1 LARGKTDDRRHPP
14 IAGSRFNLVSV
25 VSVAFVIIFV
35 ALIVALIH
43 ADLAYLDRKGISLD
57 RIRTIITTPEVLGAI
72 WRTVLASLITLVV
85 VILFSVPIGYALSR
99 YRFWGHTLVNTI
111 VDMPIVLPPIITGI
125 SLLVFFGS
133 DIGQDVLMERD
144 KFYQWL
150 FTTTG
155 WRFPVWLPEIVLCQF
170 LVSVSYS
177 IRACKASFDAVDHQL
192 EHVAMTLGCSPWRAF
207 WRVAVPLAG
216 NGIIAGSVMAW
227 ARAVGVF
234 GPIMVFVGT
243 MPRATVLPTLIWLEV
258 STGGTDVAIVL
269 SLVMLLMAAIAL
281 AVVHWLAPGRK
292 WM

>member
-1 LARGKTDDRRHPP
+1 VARGKTERQHPP
-14 IAGSRFNLVSV
+14 IAGSRLNV
-25 VSVAFVIIFV
+25 VSVLSIGFVVVFV
-35 ALIVALIH
+35 LLILTLIVA
-43 ADLAYLDRKGISLD
+43 DLSYLGRKEYSPSKFWAVIS
-57 RIRTIITTPEVLGAI
+57 TPAVMGAI
-72 WRTVLASLITLVV
+72 GRTVLASLITLAM

-99 YRFWGHTLVNTI
+99 YRFRGHTLVNTI

-133 DIGQDVLMERD
+133 DMGQEIMKEFDR
-144 KFYQWL
+144 FYLWL
-150 FTTTG
+150 YRHTG
-155 WRFPVWLPEIVLCQF
+155 WRFPSWLLEIVLCQF

-177 IRACKASFDAVDHQL
+177 IRACKASFDAVDRQL

-207 WRVAVPLAG
+207 WRIAVPLAG

-243 MPRATVLPTLIWLEV
+243 MPRATVMPTLIWLEV
-258 STGGTDVAIVL
+258 STGGTEVAIAL

-281 AVVHWLAPGRK
+281 AFIHWLAPGRK

>member
-1 LARGKTDDRRHPP
+1 MARGKTEHGHPP
-14 IAGSRFNLVSV
+14 IAGSRLNV
-25 VSVAFVIIFV
+25 VSVLCVGFVVVFV
-35 ALIVALIH
+35 LLVLTLIVA
-43 ADLAYLDRKGISLD
+43 DLSYLGRKDYSLAKFWD
-57 RIRTIITTPEVLGAI
+57 TITAPAVLGAI
-72 WRTVLASLITLVV
+72 WRTVLSSLITLMA

-133 DIGQDVLMERD
+133 PVGREFRETLEV
-144 KFYQWL
+144 FYRWL
-150 FTTTG
+150 YACTG
-155 WRFPVWLPEIVLCQF
+155 WRFPTWLIEIVLCQF
-170 LVSVSYS
+170 LVSVSFS
-177 IRACKASFDAVDHQL
+177 IRACKASFDAIDRQL

-207 WRVAVPLAG
+207 WRVAVPLAA
-216 NGIIAGSVMAW
+216 NGIVAGSIMAW

-243 MPRATVLPTLIWLEV
+243 MPRATVMPTLIWLEV
-258 STGGTDVAIVL
+258 STGGIEVAIAIT
-269 SLVMLLMAAIAL
+269 LVMLVMAAIAL